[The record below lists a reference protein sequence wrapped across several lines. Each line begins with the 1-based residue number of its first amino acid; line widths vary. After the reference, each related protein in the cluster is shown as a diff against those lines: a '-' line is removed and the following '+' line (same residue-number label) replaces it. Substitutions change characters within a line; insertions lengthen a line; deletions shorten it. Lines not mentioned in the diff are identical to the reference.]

1 MVAAVFEGALVDLPV
16 VELLHEGEH
25 AALLRH
31 VQLSTLH
38 RIRFHVNWKKW
49 RLWKFPKLYWPPPPT

>member
-38 RIRFHVNWKKW
+38 RIRFHVN
-49 RLWKFPKLYWPPPPT
+49 